1 VSSSRHPGSHAE
13 PIDLLVIGGGPV
25 GLAVALNAVRRGL
38 APVVL
43 EPRPGAI
50 DKACGE
56 GIMPGG
62 LHALHDLGVDP
73 PGRDFRGIRYVSR
86 TRVAEADFAAGPGR
100 GIRRTALH
108 AALRAAVDAA
118 GVPVL
123 PLSASALDQDDL
135 EVKVRTTSSGRR
147 PGPLFAARWVV
158 AADGLHSPTRRALG
172 LDRDTG
178 PRSAP
183 HVARR
188 SRRFGLRHHYLI
200 RPWSDHVEVH
210 WGPTAEAYVTAVDE
224 DVVGVAVLSSER
236 IPMADS
242 LAQFPRLRERLGGST
257 TVTSVLGAGPLR
269 QRTIRRV
276 AGRVLLAGDASGYVD
291 ALTGEGIS
299 LGLAHARAAVAAIA
313 DDDPASYERSWRAA
327 NRRYTVLTHTLVELT
342 RPDWARRL
350 VVPAAAAL
358 PGIFRIAV
366 NELAGP
372 AR

>member
-1 VSSSRHPGSHAE
+1 M
-13 PIDLLVIGGGPV
+13 
-25 GLAVALNAVRRGL
+25 GLAVALNAIGRGL

-56 GIMPGG
+56 GIMPSG
-62 LHALHDLGVDP
+62 LHTLHDLGVDP

-100 GIRRTALH
+100 GIRRTTLH

-123 PLSASALDQDDL
+123 ALSASALDQTDGD
-135 EVKVRTTSSGRR
+135 VRVRTTGSGRR
-147 PGPLFAARWVV
+147 PGPTFSARWVV

-172 LDRDTG
+172 LDRHSG
-178 PRSAP
+178 PHASSSAARS
-183 HVARR
+183 
-188 SRRFGLRHHYLI
+188 SRRFGLRQHFGMA
-200 RPWSDHVEVH
+200 PWSDHVEVH
-210 WGPTAEAYVTAVDE
+210 WGPTAEAYVTPVAE
-224 DVVGVAVLSSER
+224 DVVGVAVLSGER
-236 IPMADS
+236 IAMADS
-242 LAQFPRLRERLGGST
+242 LAQFPRLRDRLEDST
-257 TVTSVLGAGPLR
+257 VVTSVLGAGPLR
-269 QRTIRRV
+269 QRSARRV

-313 DDDPASYERSWRAA
+313 EDDPASYERSWRAA
-327 NRRYTVLTHTLVELT
+327 NRRYAVLTHTLLELT
-342 RPDWARRL
+342 RPHWARRL

-366 NELAGP
+366 NELAGTT
-372 AR
+372 R